1 MLDATRRERRSQQPA
16 PDGHVQQRAANLQRL
31 MNNAARKRNA
41 ALASSNRRK
50 LVLYQGL
57 RNGSRAIVAIYH
69 PISPAAEEVSIDA

>member
-1 MLDATRRERRSQQPA
+1 
-16 PDGHVQQRAANLQRL
+16 
-31 MNNAARKRNA
+31 MNNAVRKRNA

-69 PISPAAEEVSIDA
+69 QPSPAAEE